1 MPVPV
6 TVVSLDAYKTQP
18 RTKHDRQLSAVAQR
32 SVVVNWSLG
41 DRVPVEDCHVTADS
55 STHKR
60 RKTPVGVNRCQQ
72 RVTFV
77 HLNVFINDKRN
88 FRSIKTIF

>member
-18 RTKHDRQLSAVAQR
+18 RTKHARQLSAVAQR